1 MLEYNLP
8 RYLPSAEE
16 LPDSDETP
24 VDNELQE
31 LIPGLLKAILLILW
45 AERMDWL
52 FAIDMGIY
60 YHPDKPPIVPDGF
73 LSLGVE
79 RFYDEE
85 LRPSYVLWDENVVPT
100 FVLEVVSQNYR
111 KEYTTK
117 LNEYEALG
125 VLYYVIYSSR
135 RRRKPHLEVHKLVNG
150 KYELQEGNPVWLP
163 EIGLGIGCERGNY
176 CGVTREWMY
185 WYDQQGQRYLT
196 PAEQIKQ
203 ETQRAQQETQRA
215 QQEAQR
221 AQQEAQRAQQ
231 EAQRAQQET
240 QRAQQEAQRAQQET
254 QRAQQET
261 QRAQQETQRAEVAE
275 QRVQQLTEQLRALG
289 IDPDNLG

>member
-1 MLEYNLP
+1 MLDYESL
-8 RYLPSAEE
+8 RYLPSADE

-45 AERMDWL
+45 SERMDW
-52 FAIDMGIY
+52 FFGIDMGIY
-60 YHPDKPPIVPDGF
+60 YNPDKPPIVPDAF

-85 LRPSYVLWDENVVPT
+85 LRPSYVLWDENVIPS
-100 FVLEVVSQNYR
+100 FVLEVVSPNYR

-117 LNEYEALG
+117 LDEYSVLE

-135 RRRKPHLEVHKLVNG
+135 RRRKPRLEVYKLVNG
-150 KYELQEGNPVWLP
+150 KYELQPGNPVWLS

-176 CGVTREWMY
+176 GGVTREWLY
-185 WYDQQGQRYLT
+185 WYDEEGNRYPT
-196 PAEQIKQ
+196 PQEQI
-203 ETQRAQQETQRA
+203 

-221 AQQEAQRAQQ
+221 AQKLAQK
-231 EAQRAQQET
+231 
-240 QRAQQEAQRAQQET
+240 
-254 QRAQQET
+254 
-261 QRAQQETQRAEVAE
+261 
-275 QRVQQLTEQLRALG
+275 LRELG
-289 IDPDNLG
+289 IDPDTLT

>member
-45 AERMDWL
+45 GERMDW
-52 FAIDMGIY
+52 FFGVDMGVY

-85 LRPSYVLWDENVVPT
+85 LRPSYVLWDENVIPILA
-100 FVLEVVSQNYR
+100 LEVVSRNYR
-111 KEYTTK
+111 KEYTAK
-117 LNEYEALG
+117 LDEYADLG

-135 RRRKPHLEVHKLVNG
+135 RRRKPRLEIHKLVNG
-150 KYELQEGNPVWLP
+150 KYELQSGNPFWMS

-176 CGVTREWMY
+176 SGVTREWLY
-185 WYDQQGQRYLT
+185 WYDESGTRYPT
-196 PAEQIKQ
+196 PKERIDIAEQK
-203 ETQRAQQETQRA
+203 AQQM
-215 QQEAQR
+215 
-221 AQQEAQRAQQ
+221 
-231 EAQRAQQET
+231 
-240 QRAQQEAQRAQQET
+240 
-254 QRAQQET
+254 
-261 QRAQQETQRAEVAE
+261 AEK
-275 QRVQQLTEQLRALG
+275 LRELG
-289 IDPDNLG
+289 IDPDSLS

>member
-1 MLEYNLP
+1 MLEYDLP

-45 AERMDWL
+45 SERMDW
-52 FAIDMGIY
+52 FFGVDMGIY

-85 LRPSYVLWDENVVPT
+85 LRPSYVLWDENVIPIL
-100 FVLEVVSQNYR
+100 VLEVVSSTYR
-111 KEYTTK
+111 KEYSTK
-117 LNEYEALG
+117 LEEYAALG

-135 RRRKPHLEVHKLVNG
+135 RRRKPRLEIHKLVNG
-150 KYELQEGNPVWLP
+150 KYELQSGNPVWLP

-176 CGVTREWMY
+176 SGVTREWLY
-185 WYDQQGQRYLT
+185 WYDESGMRYPT
-196 PAEQIKQ
+196 PKEQI
-203 ETQRAQQETQRA
+203 QQETQRA

-231 EAQRAQQET
+231 ESQRADMAEQRAQQAE
-240 QRAQQEAQRAQQET
+240 QRAQLF
-254 QRAQQET
+254 
-261 QRAQQETQRAEVAE
+261 AE
-275 QRVQQLTEQLRALG
+275 RLRALG
-289 IDPDNLG
+289 LDPESLH

>member
-85 LRPSYVLWDENVVPT
+85 LRPSYVLWDENVVPI

-117 LNEYEALG
+117 LAEYEALG

-185 WYDQQGQRYLT
+185 WYDEQGQRYLT
-196 PAEQIKQ
+196 PAEQVKQ
-203 ETQRAQQETQRA
+203 AAQLAQQEI
-215 QQEAQR
+215 
-221 AQQEAQRAQQ
+221 
-231 EAQRAQQET
+231 
-240 QRAQQEAQRAQQET
+240 QRAQQET

-261 QRAQQETQRAEVAE
+261 QRAQQAEQLAQQAEQLAQQETQRAQQAE

>member
-16 LPDSDETP
+16 LPDSDDTP

-45 AERMDWL
+45 AERLDW
-52 FAIDMGIY
+52 FFGVDMGIY
-60 YHPDKPPIVPDGF
+60 YHPDEPAIVPDGF

-85 LRPSYVLWDENVVPT
+85 LRPSYVLWDENVVPSL
-100 FVLEVVSQNYR
+100 VLEVVSPNYR

-117 LNEYEALG
+117 LDQYAELG
-125 VLYYVIYSSR
+125 VLYYIIYSSR
-135 RRRKPHLEVHKLVNG
+135 RRRKPRLEVHKLVNG
-150 KYELQEGNPVWLP
+150 RYELQPGNPVWLP

-176 CGVTREWMY
+176 CGVTREWLY
-185 WYDQQGQRYLT
+185 WYTEEGKRYPT
-196 PAEQIKQ
+196 PKEQI
-203 ETQRAQQETQRA
+203 
-215 QQEAQR
+215 
-221 AQQEAQRAQQ
+221 QQEAQRAQQ

-240 QRAQQEAQRAQQET
+240 QRAQQEAQRAQQAE
-254 QRAQQET
+254 QRAQQAE
-261 QRAQQETQRAEVAE
+261 QRAQQLA
-275 QRVQQLTEQLRALG
+275 EQLRALG
-289 IDPDNLG
+289 IDPNNLG

>member
-1 MLEYNLP
+1 MQANRFSKNRYNLGEYTGGKDLGQLVMLNFNLP
-8 RYLPSAEE
+8 RYLPSADE

-31 LIPGLLKAILLILW
+31 LIPGLLKAILLLLW
-45 AERMDWL
+45 SERMDW
-52 FAIDMGIY
+52 FFGVDMGIY

-85 LRPSYVLWDENVVPT
+85 LRPSYVLWDEQVLPML
-100 FVLEVVSQNYR
+100 VLEVVSQNYR
-111 KEYTTK
+111 KEYSDK
-117 LNEYEALG
+117 LDDYAALG

-150 KYELQEGNPVWLP
+150 KYELQPGNPVWLP

-185 WYDQQGQRYLT
+185 WYDEAGKRYFT
-196 PAEQIKQ
+196 PEEQIKQ
-203 ETQRAQQETQRA
+203 AQQQAKLAEQRAQELA
-215 QQEAQR
+215 
-221 AQQEAQRAQQ
+221 
-231 EAQRAQQET
+231 
-240 QRAQQEAQRAQQET
+240 
-254 QRAQQET
+254 
-261 QRAQQETQRAEVAE
+261 
-275 QRVQQLTEQLRALG
+275 EQLRALG
-289 IDPDNLG
+289 INPDHLDK

>member
-1 MLEYNLP
+1 MLDFDLP
-8 RYLPSAEE
+8 KYLPSAEE

-45 AERMDWL
+45 SERMDWL
-52 FAIDMGIY
+52 FGIDMGIY
-60 YHPDKPPIVPDGF
+60 YNPDKPPIVPDAF

-85 LRPSYVLWDENVVPT
+85 LRPSYVLWDENVIPI

-117 LNEYEALG
+117 LEEYAALG

-135 RRRKPHLEVHKLVNG
+135 RRRKPRLEVHKLVNN
-150 KYELQEGNPVWLP
+150 KYELQPGHPIWLP

-176 CGVTREWMY
+176 CGVTREWLY
-185 WYDQQGQRYLT
+185 WYNQEGERYPT
-196 PAEQIKQ
+196 PKEQIQQ
-203 ETQRAQQETQRA
+203 EIQRAQQESQRA
-215 QQEAQR
+215 QQESQR
-221 AQQEAQRAQQ
+221 AQQES
-231 EAQRAQQET
+231 
-240 QRAQQEAQRAQQET
+240 
-254 QRAQQET
+254 
-261 QRAQQETQRAEVAE
+261 QRAEKLA
-275 QRVQQLTEQLRALG
+275 QKLRELG
-289 IDPDNLG
+289 VDPDTL

>member
-1 MLEYNLP
+1 
-8 RYLPSAEE
+8 
-16 LPDSDETP
+16 
-24 VDNELQE
+24 
-31 LIPGLLKAILLILW
+31 
-45 AERMDWL
+45 
-52 FAIDMGIY
+52 
-60 YHPDKPPIVPDGF
+60 VPDGF

-85 LRPSYVLWDENVVPT
+85 LRPSYVLWDENVVPI

-117 LNEYEALG
+117 LDEYEALG

-150 KYELQEGNPVWLP
+150 KYELQEGNPVWLT

-185 WYDQQGQRYLT
+185 WYDEQGQRYLT
-196 PAEQIKQ
+196 PAEQVK
-203 ETQRAQQETQRA
+203 QETQRA

-221 AQQEAQRAQQ
+221 AEI
-231 EAQRAQQET
+231 
-240 QRAQQEAQRAQQET
+240 
-254 QRAQQET
+254 
-261 QRAQQETQRAEVAE
+261 AE

-289 IDPDNLG
+289 IDPDNMG